1 MKFNLNG
8 AWPILIF
15 VILFLVVPLSTLPG
29 MFDIV
34 FIVLILVALVIGG
47 LILAA
52 LITHRRSSEGEEL

>member
-15 VILFLVVPLSTLPG
+15 VILFLIVPLSTLPG
-29 MFDIV
+29 LFDAV
-34 FIVLILVALVIGG
+34 FVVLVLMALVIGG

-52 LITHRRSSEGEEL
+52 LITHRRSGEGKEP